1 MKLDRFILAA
11 AVFQALAPG
20 LPSHAVAQDVD
31 AFPGWNMA
39 YTVPPGWYVRQ
50 AVGRVRVLASNSQRG
65 AIFVAPGLY
74 ESVEDALAS
83 MRSFSRLANMS
94 KSPTEGPIDTT
105 LAGLPATL
113 ASFTARSQY
122 GGLVSTRVAG
132 LFTPHR
138 TGIVILGVATP
149 DDFPDIKKT
158 VEAMAATVTVGPPDV
173 DAEEVAALVGLW
185 IRYRDG
191 RPPSTDP
198 EYDRERSVENTIEFE
213 EGDRFVWKSSIYL
226 AAEARGQQDDPTTT
240 AGESDR
246 GTYTV
251 IGSVLVLKG
260 ELDQRVVAI
269 SLEGDRLDMEGAVY
283 YRRR

>member
-1 MKLDRFILAA
+1 MRLYRLIFPA
-11 AVFQALAPG
+11 AVVQAIVLG
-20 LPSHAVAQDVD
+20 LPSHAAAQDVD
-31 AFPGWNMA
+31 AFPGWNLA

-50 AVGRVRVLASNSQRG
+50 AVGRVRVLASNTQRG

-74 ESVEDALAS
+74 ESVEDALSS

-94 KSPTEGPIDTT
+94 KTPTEGPIDTT

-113 ASFTARSQY
+113 ASFTARSQH
-122 GGLVSTRVAG
+122 GGQVSTRVAG

-149 DDFPDIKKT
+149 NDFPDIQKT
-158 VEAMAATVTVGPPDV
+158 VEAMAATVTAGPPDV
-173 DAEEVAALVGLW
+173 DAAAVAALVGQW

-226 AAEARGQQDDPTTT
+226 AAEARGREDDPTTT

-251 IGSVLVLKG
+251 IGTVLVLKG
-260 ELDQRVVAI
+260 EVGQRAVAI
-269 SLEGDRLDMEGAVY
+269 SLEGNRLEMEGAVY

>member
-1 MKLDRFILAA
+1 MRPYRFIVS
-11 AVFQALAPG
+11 AVFVQALVLG
-20 LPSHAVAQDVD
+20 FPSHALAQNVD

-50 AVGRVRVLASNSQRG
+50 AVAHVRVLASNSQAG

-122 GGLVSTRVAG
+122 GGPVSTRVAG

-138 TGIVILGVATP
+138 TGLVILGVATP
-149 DDFPDIKKT
+149 ANFPDIKQT
-158 VEAMAATVTVGPPDV
+158 VEAMAATVTAGPPDV
-173 DAEEVAALVGLW
+173 DAAAIAALVGLW
-185 IRYRDG
+185 TRYRDG

-198 EYDRERSVENTIEFE
+198 EYDRERSVEDTIEFE

-226 AAEARGQQDDPTTT
+226 AAEARGRQDDPTTT
-240 AGESDR
+240 AGESNR
-246 GTYTV
+246 GTYSV
-251 IGSVLVLKG
+251 IGDVLVLKG
-260 ELDQRVVAI
+260 ELAQRVVTL
-269 SLEGDRLDMEGAVY
+269 SLEGDRLEMEGAVY